1 MSENSL
7 NKPFILPSAASFFA
21 SFVASSQYVKQS
33 KHLLNIK
40 KRNPHKQ
47 MHTYSSFHAFL
58 AFVSL
63 HYNATLNMV
72 RTSFLKLIKPSN
84 CIVRCKNKCPIEAKT

>member
-1 MSENSL
+1 MSENS
-7 NKPFILPSAASFFA
+7 FILPSAASFFA

-72 RTSFLKLIKPSN
+72 RTSFLKRIKPSN
-84 CIVRCKNKCPIEAKT
+84 CIVRCKNKCLIEAKT